1 MKTRLLS
8 IIGIIGLSLLITPAS
23 FGDNEFCN
31 IDENL
36 KIQEDLIKDDDVL
49 VEFLK
54 VFPSA
59 KLTRANYVDESN
71 PEQASM
77 TWTSGVY
84 SLDIHI
90 WGFDQ
95 DNPSDCFFPGGYR
108 MNAPHLPKM
117 IGLDYH
123 KDPKIVLEQIEELEP
138 KYVRGGPAPVLDE
151 WFNFEVWPTESVV
164 RYPDFPTIE
173 FTLDPAPSGPFESFY
188 IEDIEES
195 VPENRILV
203 IYKIITPDGKTETA
217 MGHFHLDDITQ
228 HLTKVSFK
236 TPIPGEYSVTGNIFW
251 QTDGKLFAISSDTVM
266 ITVKDPIFRGTVD
279 KISID
284 KKLGGMKLFDWS
296 RDENLILFKHVAN
309 DGADH
314 EQERLATMTPDG
326 NDVVTLPIANLTDE
340 NKFFDARFSP
350 DGNHIHAYMDDK
362 NIYRFDLDTKEIMQL
377 THQGGI
383 FGFDYYH
390 YDENKPENYSIII
403 SVKNEET
410 LGNFTLLDIGNGE
423 QENSILN
430 AHAMVFGFSSSK
442 FDISPDG
449 KKILFKKTNDAG
461 YGWADRV
468 LAYHPA
474 HGDVVEIPNIQAS
487 CGSSPKWSP
496 NGEMIVY
503 SVSSCGRGAP
513 GGTLHLTNLDGS
525 YRETLLPY
533 TNDNPGNFII
543 SPDGTSIIYGVRDE
557 HGLGVLTLAKSIPE
571 FEAIAMIILAAS
583 IIPVILARNKL
594 ILR

>member
-1 MKTRLLS
+1 MLLV

-36 KIQEDLIKDDDVL
+36 KIQEDLIKDDGVL

-59 KLTRANYVDESN
+59 KLTRANYVDGSN
-71 PEQASM
+71 PEQTSM

-90 WGFDQ
+90 LGFDQ

-108 MNAPHLPKM
+108 LNAPHLPEM

-138 KYVRGGPAPVLDE
+138 KYVKGGPAPMLGEGFD
-151 WFNFEVWPTESVV
+151 FEIWPTESVV
-164 RYPDFPTIE
+164 RYLDFPKIE
-173 FTLDPAPSGPFESFY
+173 FTLDPAPPGPFESFY

-203 IYKIITPDGKTETA
+203 ICKIITPDGKTETV
-217 MGHFHLDDITQ
+217 MGHFHLEDITQ
-228 HLTKVSFK
+228 HLTKISFK
-236 TPIPGEYSVTGNIFW
+236 TPIPGEYSATGNVFW
-251 QTDGKLFAISSDTVM
+251 QTDGKLFTISSNTVM
-266 ITVKDPIFRGTVD
+266 ITAKDPIFRGTVD
-279 KISID
+279 KVSID
-284 KKLGGMKLFDWS
+284 QKLGGVKLFDWS
-296 RDENLILFKHVAN
+296 RDGNLILFRHVAN
-309 DGADH
+309 AGADH
-314 EQERLATMTPDG
+314 RQERLATMTPDG
-326 NDVVTLPIANLTDE
+326 NDVVTLPITNITDE

-383 FGFDYYH
+383 LGFDYYH
-390 YDENKPENYSIII
+390 YDEDKPENYSIIV
-403 SVKNEET
+403 SVKNEEIP
-410 LGNFTLLDIGNGE
+410 GNFTLFDIGNGE

-430 AHAMVFGFSSSK
+430 AHATVFDFSSSK

-474 HGDVVEIPNIQAS
+474 HGDIVEIPNIQAS

-513 GGTLHLTNLDGS
+513 GGTLYLTNLDGS

-543 SPDGTSIIYGVRDE
+543 SPDGTSIIYGMRDE
-557 HGLGVLTLAKSIPE
+557 HGFGVLTLAKSIPE
-571 FEAIAMIILAAS
+571 FETIAMIILAAS
-583 IIPVILARNKL
+583 IMPVILARNKL